1 MSVPTE
7 AEPSASQTTSFT
19 LLVDADP
26 ARRNRRAIDVVLLAA
41 LAATTALI
49 AVVASSAPEAD
60 ARTAVALSE
69 LLDWASGFWRVV
81 FSATLI
87 TAALV
92 VVDVVWHRRWAL
104 ARDLVAVV
112 VVVGVLGTVLSRLVE
127 SDWVA
132 VETGVFSNWGF
143 PELRVA
149 VVVAVFTVAGP
160 ELVVPARMLVAWLS
174 ALAALGAVVIGAAL
188 PSSALGSI
196 ALGLTAGILVRV
208 AFGSSEGVPT
218 ADAVRRALVELG
230 VGVRELRIAAQQR
243 IGSTEY
249 VGSSESGEPLKV
261 RVLGR
266 DAQDTQRWTRRYR
279 SLAFRDPPRSAPV
292 GRLEQVEHEALATLM
307 AAQAGVAT
315 PRVVTAALSTDG
327 DALIVTCEPDVSALE
342 DRPPDSVSDE
352 LLGQLWRQVGGLH
365 AAGISHGRLNAAN
378 VIVVGDD
385 AVVRS
390 WASATLGAPQPAI
403 DVDTA
408 ELLVSCAVLVGSER
422 ALRAA
427 VDGVG
432 NEAIEAALPYLQ
444 AAALTP
450 HVRDLARKHDI
461 ALKELRAE
469 IVKTTGAEE
478 PQIAE
483 LRRIRPTDFLVTALV
498 ALAAY
503 LVIKQLAQIGF
514 GTIVD
519 ELSNADFAWVAV
531 GVVLAQLTFITDA
544 LSFRGAVLAPLPL
557 GPCVALESAIKF
569 VNLTMPGSAGRV
581 AINIRFLQRM
591 GVPTSQAVTSGAVDG
606 ASETII
612 QILLVLVTLP
622 FVDIAI
628 DTDRIDIS
636 APSTGTLI
644 LIAAVVGIAVAVV
657 AFVPAVHAKVMPGL
671 RSALGSLW
679 QVARNR
685 RKRVELFGG
694 NVATQLLY
702 ALTLGAAA
710 QAYGVD
716 LSLGEVLLINTGV
729 SVFAGLIPVP
739 GGVGAAEAGL
749 TAALVAVGVDDST
762 AFAIAITHRLCTYF
776 LPPIWGS
783 MAMRWLQRKSYI

>member
-1 MSVPTE
+1 
-7 AEPSASQTTSFT
+7 
-19 LLVDADP
+19 
-26 ARRNRRAIDVVLLAA
+26 
-41 LAATTALI
+41 
-49 AVVASSAPEAD
+49 
-60 ARTAVALSE
+60 
-69 LLDWASGFWRVV
+69 
-81 FSATLI
+81 
-87 TAALV
+87 
-92 VVDVVWHRRWAL
+92 
-104 ARDLVAVV
+104 
-112 VVVGVLGTVLSRLVE
+112 
-127 SDWVA
+127 
-132 VETGVFSNWGF
+132 
-143 PELRVA
+143 
-149 VVVAVFTVAGP
+149 
-160 ELVVPARMLVAWLS
+160 
-174 ALAALGAVVIGAAL
+174 
-188 PSSALGSI
+188 
-196 ALGLTAGILVRV
+196 
-208 AFGSSEGVPT
+208 
-218 ADAVRRALVELG
+218 
-230 VGVRELRIAAQQR
+230 
-243 IGSTEY
+243 
-249 VGSSESGEPLKV
+249 
-261 RVLGR
+261 
-266 DAQDTQRWTRRYR
+266 
-279 SLAFRDPPRSAPV
+279 
-292 GRLEQVEHEALATLM
+292 
-307 AAQAGVAT
+307 
-315 PRVVTAALSTDG
+315 
-327 DALIVTCEPDVSALE
+327 
-342 DRPPDSVSDE
+342 
-352 LLGQLWRQVGGLH
+352 
-365 AAGISHGRLNAAN
+365 
-378 VIVVGDD
+378 
-385 AVVRS
+385 
-390 WASATLGAPQPAI
+390 
-403 DVDTA
+403 
-408 ELLVSCAVLVGSER
+408 
-422 ALRAA
+422 
-427 VDGVG
+427 
-432 NEAIEAALPYLQ
+432 
-444 AAALTP
+444 
-450 HVRDLARKHDI
+450 
-461 ALKELRAE
+461 
-469 IVKTTGAEE
+469 VKTTGAEE

>member
-1 MSVPTE
+1 MTL
-7 AEPSASQTTSFT
+7 SQSCWSS
-19 LLVDADP
+19 
-26 ARRNRRAIDVVLLAA
+26 
-41 LAATTALI
+41 
-49 AVVASSAPEAD
+49 ASSAP
-60 ARTAVALSE
+60 
-69 LLDWASGFWRVV
+69 
-81 FSATLI
+81 FS
-87 TAALV
+87 AALV
-92 VVDVVWHRRWAL
+92 D
-104 ARDLVAVV
+104 
-112 VVVGVLGTVLSRLVE
+112 

-160 ELVVPARMLVAWLS
+160 ELVAPARKLVACLS
-174 ALAALGAVVIGAAL
+174 ALAGLGAVVIGAAL

-230 VGVRELRIAAQQR
+230 VGVRELRIAARQR

-249 VGSSESGEPLKV
+249 VGSSESGDPLKV

-327 DALIVTCEPDVSALE
+327 DALIVTREPDVPALE
-342 DRPPDSVSDE
+342 DRPPDTVSDA
-352 LLGQLWRQVGGLH
+352 LLGQLWRQVGELR
-365 AAGISHGRLNAAN
+365 AAGIAHGRLNAAN
-378 VIVVGDD
+378 VIVVGHDP
-385 AVVRS
+385 VVRS

-427 VDGVG
+427 LDGVG

-444 AAALTP
+444 PAALTP

-478 PQIAE
+478 AQIAE

-657 AFVPAVHAKVMPGL
+657 AFVPPSMPRSCPGCARRWEASGRSLATAASGL
-671 RSALGSLW
+671 SCSAATSRRSCSTRSRW
-679 QVARNR
+679 VRPR
-685 RKRVELFGG
+685 RHMAF
-694 NVATQLLY
+694 
-702 ALTLGAAA
+702 
-710 QAYGVD
+710 D

-783 MAMRWLQRKSYI
+783 MSMRWLQRKSYI